1 MIMSARSMLTVFKYA
16 GPPPGTALDSTMNLA
31 DGGLDSLESSITS
44 AADKRRLDES
54 PAPRRKRMTRGCC
67 TALEMFL
74 TLASKCGE
82 PSYELSW
89 GGSRG
94 GRGWK
99 AGVNTVPRRE
109 GEALDER
116 EREGE
121 GEEEEEYLR
130 DERRAVDGEEEVA
143 RPHHGRGA
151 HLRVQHH
158 AARQRAVAARE
169 GKRDEVRPQ
178 LQPQRRE
185 GGREGDVEREGR
197 GGHVRGPHAVLPLA
211 VHVRLAGHVDL

>member
-1 MIMSARSMLTVFKYA
+1 MAKPVLKGADTTVFSHLTGCPSSCWRMGCGRLWSMLTVFKYA

-31 DGGLDSLESSITS
+31 DGGLDSLASSITS

-94 GRGWK
+94 GKG
-99 AGVNTVPRRE
+99 
-109 GEALDER
+109 
-116 EREGE
+116 
-121 GEEEEEYLR
+121 
-130 DERRAVDGEEEVA
+130 
-143 RPHHGRGA
+143 
-151 HLRVQHH
+151 
-158 AARQRAVAARE
+158 
-169 GKRDEVRPQ
+169 
-178 LQPQRRE
+178 
-185 GGREGDVEREGR
+185 
-197 GGHVRGPHAVLPLA
+197 
-211 VHVRLAGHVDL
+211 